1 MKYLLIPATIY
12 FLVTGWYLFIEA
24 KIPYYPF
31 QHLLEFT
38 PNHAIQA
45 LFTVALGL
53 CIVIDNKK
61 LLMAFLFIGVADL
74 SLIVRH
80 CFKLEMQELSEAL
93 QHVGYK
99 TIILGI
105 IIESMRNLII
115 YEQPEKKQKKKKK
128 VKKMVE
134 VEVEEEV
141 DEDEDVVPVTQKL
154 NPKQQEKAK
163 TSSQKKKEKKDKK

>member
-24 KIPYYPF
+24 KLPYYPF

-45 LFTVALGL
+45 LFAVALGL
-53 CIVIDNKK
+53 CIVIDNQK

-74 SLIVRH
+74 SLNVRQ

-99 TIILGI
+99 TVILGI
-105 IIESMRNLII
+105 IIEAMRKQII
-115 YEQPEKKQKKKKK
+115 YEEPEKKKKKKKK

-141 DEDEDVVPVTQKL
+141 DDEQDEAVETRKL
-154 NPKQQEKAK
+154 NPQQPEEPVTAP
-163 TSSQKKKEKKDKK
+163 SKKKEKKSKK

>member
-1 MKYLLIPATIY
+1 MKLLLIPASIY
-12 FLVTGWYLFIEA
+12 FLVTGWYLFIES
-24 KIPYYPF
+24 KLPYYPF

-53 CIVIDNKK
+53 CIIIDIKK
-61 LLMAFLFIGVADL
+61 LLMVFLLIGVADL
-74 SLIVRH
+74 SLIIRY
-80 CFKLEMQELSEAL
+80 CLKLEMQDLSEAL

-99 TIILGI
+99 TILLGI
-105 IIESMRNLII
+105 IIESMRDQII
-115 YEQPEKKQKKKKK
+115 YEQVEKKKKKKKK

-141 DEDEDVVPVTQKL
+141 DEDEEVETQKL
-154 NPKQQEKAK
+154 SDKQQPEEPTQAVTK
-163 TSSQKKKEKKDKK
+163 QKGKKSKK